1 MSAMLWGLVL
11 VVLAWV
17 VQFFASLKNQKQIQ
31 PSFLVLYALGS
42 LLLVVDAFGG
52 GILTTQGLL
61 HIGVLFLV
69 LLVWFK
75 SK

>member
-11 VVLAWV
+11 LVLAWLI
-17 VQFFASLKNQKQIQ
+17 QFFAALKNKKQIQ
-31 PSFLVLYALGS
+31 PSFLVLYSLGS
-42 LLLVVDAFGG
+42 LLLVVEEFAAG
-52 GILTTQGLL
+52 LTTEGLL
-61 HIGVLFLV
+61 YIAVLFLV